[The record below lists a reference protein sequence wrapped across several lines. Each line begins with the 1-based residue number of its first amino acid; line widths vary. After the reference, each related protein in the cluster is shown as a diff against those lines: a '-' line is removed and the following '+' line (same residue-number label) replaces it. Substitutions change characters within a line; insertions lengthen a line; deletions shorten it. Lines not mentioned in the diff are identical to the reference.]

1 MVKKSF
7 KAKKESLP
15 EAMAFLE
22 EQLEKL
28 NVDAKK
34 QMQVSI
40 AVEELFVN
48 IANYSY
54 AAEDGEV
61 EIQIDKDAVLIISLI
76 DSGQPFNPL
85 ERKDPDIN
93 APLEEREIG
102 GLGIFM
108 AKQNADKIEYE
119 YKDGKNIVKIYKK
132 LKDD

>member
-7 KAKKESLP
+7 KASQESLP

-22 EQLEKL
+22 EQLNKL

-40 AVEELFVN
+40 AVEELFIN
-48 IANYSY
+48 IAHYSY
-54 AAEDGEV
+54 AAEEGEV

>member
-22 EQLEKL
+22 EQLDKL

-34 QMQVSI
+34 KMQVSI

-85 ERKDPDIN
+85 ERKDPDVN
-93 APLEEREIG
+93 APLEERDIG
-102 GLGIFM
+102 GLGIYM

-119 YKDGKNIVKIYKK
+119 YKDGKNIVRIFKK
-132 LKDD
+132 LKDE

>member
-22 EQLEKL
+22 EQLDKL

-34 QMQVSI
+34 KMQVSI

-85 ERKDPDIN
+85 ERKDPDVS
-93 APLEEREIG
+93 APLEERDIG
-102 GLGIFM
+102 GLGIYM

-119 YKDGKNIVKIYKK
+119 YKDGKNIVRIYKK
-132 LKDD
+132 LKDE

>member
-7 KAKKESLP
+7 KAKRESLP

-22 EQLEKL
+22 EQLDKL
-28 NVDAKK
+28 NVDTKK
-34 QMQVSI
+34 KMQISI

-85 ERKDPDIN
+85 ERKDPDVN
-93 APLEEREIG
+93 APLEERDIG
-102 GLGIFM
+102 GLGIYM

-119 YKDGKNIVKIYKK
+119 YKDGKNIVRIYKK
-132 LKDD
+132 LKDE

>member
-22 EQLEKL
+22 EQLNKL
-28 NVDAKK
+28 NVDSKK

-54 AAEDGEV
+54 AADEGEV

-85 ERKDPDIN
+85 ERKDPDVN
-93 APLEEREIG
+93 APLEERDIG
-102 GLGIFM
+102 GLGIYM

-119 YKDGKNIVKIYKK
+119 YKDGKNIVRIYKK
-132 LKDD
+132 LKDE